1 VSDDSTPEPPA
12 PDERPSPDEPAE
24 APEAPDHPDPAEPVG
39 VEMSEEDFDRA
50 VADALDSIPPALA
63 QRLSNVAVFVEEE
76 YEPEP
81 WEDPDTELLG
91 LYDGIPLTERAGMP
105 FQLPDR
111 IVVFR
116 GPLLR
121 HCTTRE
127 ELVDEITVTVVHEVA
142 HFFGIGDDTLHEL
155 GWG

>member
-1 VSDDSTPEPPA
+1 MNHESTPPPDG
-12 PDERPSPDEPAE
+12 PQDGLQDGIPSRPPSEPADGTDAVGE
-24 APEAPDHPDPAEPVG
+24 A
-39 VEMSEEDFDRA
+39 MSEAEFDQA
-50 VADALDSIPPALA
+50 VADALEAIPEALA
-63 QRLSNVAVFVEEE
+63 RRLSNVAVFVEEE

-91 LYDGIPLTERAGMP
+91 LYDGIPLTERAEMP
-105 FQLPDR
+105 WQLPDR

-121 HCTTRE
+121 MCRTRE
-127 ELVDEITVTVVHEVA
+127 ELVAEIAVTVVHEVA
-142 HFFGIGDDTLHEL
+142 HVFGIDDATLHEL

>member
-1 VSDDSTPEPPA
+1 MEDQMSPE
-12 PDERPSPDEPAE
+12 E
-24 APEAPDHPDPAEPVG
+24 
-39 VEMSEEDFDRA
+39 FDRA
-50 VADALDSIPPALA
+50 VSEALDAIPPQLA
-63 QRLSNVAVFVEEE
+63 QRLDNVAVFVEEE

-91 LYDGIPLTERAGMP
+91 LYDGIPLTERAEMP

-121 HCTTRE
+121 MCEDRE
-127 ELVDEITVTVVHEVA
+127 ELVEEIAVTVVHEVA
-142 HFFGIGDDTLHEL
+142 HFFGIDDATLHEL

>member
-1 VSDDSTPEPPA
+1 MN
-12 PDERPSPDEPAE
+12 DESSPSPA
-24 APEAPDHPDPAEPVG
+24 DPADPSGSDPVG
-39 VEMSEEDFDRA
+39 VDMSEEDFDQA
-50 VADALDSIPPALA
+50 VSDALDAIPPALA

-81 WEDPDTELLG
+81 WEDPEMELLG
-91 LYDGIPLTERAGMP
+91 LYDGIPLTERAEMP

-121 HCTTRE
+121 MCSDRE
-127 ELVDEITVTVVHEVA
+127 ELVEEITVTVVHEVA
-142 HFFGIGDDTLHEL
+142 HFFGIDDDTLHGL

>member
-1 VSDDSTPEPPA
+1 MNHESTPPPDGHPGEPG
-12 PDERPSPDEPAE
+12 DGTE
-24 APEAPDHPDPAEPVG
+24 AAG
-39 VEMSEEDFDRA
+39 VEMNEDEFDQA
-50 VADALDSIPPALA
+50 VTDALEAIPEALA

-81 WEDPDTELLG
+81 WEDPGTELLG
-91 LYDGIPLTERAGMP
+91 LYDGIPLTERAEMP

-111 IVVFR
+111 IVIFR

-121 HCTTRE
+121 MCADRE
-127 ELVDEITVTVVHEVA
+127 ELVEEITVTVVHEVA
-142 HFFGIGDDTLHEL
+142 HFFGIDDETLHAL

>member
-1 VSDDSTPEPPA
+1 MNHESTPPPDG
-12 PDERPSPDEPAE
+12 PQDGLQNGIPSRPPSEPADGTDAVGE
-24 APEAPDHPDPAEPVG
+24 A
-39 VEMSEEDFDRA
+39 MSEAEFDQA
-50 VADALDSIPPALA
+50 VADALEAIPEALA
-63 QRLSNVAVFVEEE
+63 RRLSNVAVFVEEE

-91 LYDGIPLTERAGMP
+91 LYDGIPLTERAEMP

-111 IVVFR
+111 IVIFR

-121 HCTTRE
+121 MCRDRE

-142 HFFGIGDDTLHEL
+142 HFFGIDDETLHEL

>member
-1 VSDDSTPEPPA
+1 MRPEHPHP
-12 PDERPSPDEPAE
+12 
-24 APEAPDHPDPAEPVG
+24 PDHPDDPHDDPHDDPRGASPGGSDEIG
-39 VEMSEEDFDRA
+39 VEMSEAEFDQA
-50 VADALDSIPPALA
+50 VSDALASIPDALA
-63 QRLSNVAVFVEEE
+63 DRLSNVALFVEEE

-91 LYDGIPLTERAGMP
+91 LYDGIPLTERAEMP

-111 IVVFR
+111 IVIFR

-121 HCTTRE
+121 MCRDRE
-127 ELVDEITVTVVHEVA
+127 ELVEEITVTVVHEVA
-142 HFFGIGDDTLHEL
+142 HFFGISDETLHEL

>member
-1 VSDDSTPEPPA
+1 MNHQSTPPP
-12 PDERPSPDEPAE
+12 EE
-24 APEAPDHPDPAEPVG
+24 HPDGSGPVG
-39 VEMSEEDFDRA
+39 TEMSEAEFDQA
-50 VADALDSIPPALA
+50 VTDALEAIPEALA
-63 QRLSNVAVFVEEE
+63 RRLSNVAVFVEEE

-81 WEDPDTELLG
+81 WEDPETELLG
-91 LYDGIPLTERAGMP
+91 LYDGIPLTERAEMP

-111 IVVFR
+111 IVIFR

-121 HCTTRE
+121 MCSDRE

-142 HFFGIGDDTLHEL
+142 HFFGIDDDTLHGL

>member
-1 VSDDSTPEPPA
+1 MSDDSIPA
-12 PDERPSPDEPAE
+12 TSHPDEPE
-24 APEAPDHPDPAEPVG
+24 EPVG
-39 VEMSEEDFDRA
+39 VDMSEEDFDRA
-50 VADALDSIPPALA
+50 VSDALDSIPPALA

-76 YEPEP
+76 YEPAP

-91 LYDGIPLTERAGMP
+91 LYDGIPLTERADLP
-105 FQLPDR
+105 FQMPDR

-121 HCTTRE
+121 MCRDRE
-127 ELVDEITVTVVHEVA
+127 ELVEEITVTVVHEVA
-142 HFFGIGDDTLHEL
+142 HFFGIDDDTLHGL

>member
-1 VSDDSTPEPPA
+1 MNHDESPEFPEPPDD
-12 PDERPSPDEPAE
+12 PLDLDLSERE
-24 APEAPDHPDPAEPVG
+24 
-39 VEMSEEDFDRA
+39 FDQA
-50 VADALDSIPPALA
+50 VSDALDAIPPALA

-81 WEDPDTELLG
+81 GEDPGTELLG
-91 LYDGIPLTERAGMP
+91 LYDGVPLTERGEMP

-111 IVVFR
+111 IVIFR

-121 HCTTRE
+121 MCRDRE
-127 ELVDEITVTVVHEVA
+127 ELVHEITVTVVHEVA
-142 HFFGIGDDTLHEL
+142 HFFGIDDRTLHEL

>member
-1 VSDDSTPEPPA
+1 MDTTEHPA
-12 PDERPSPDEPAE
+12 GPAE
-24 APEAPDHPDPAEPVG
+24 DPDAGRVPDGAG

-50 VADALDSIPPALA
+50 VAEALDALPPALA
-63 QRLSNVAVFVEEE
+63 ERLSNVAVFVEEE

-105 FQLPDR
+105 WQLPDR

-121 HCTTRE
+121 MCTDRE
-127 ELVDEITVTVVHEVA
+127 HLVEEITVTVVHEVA
-142 HFFGIGDDTLHEL
+142 HFFGIDDATLHEL

>member
-1 VSDDSTPEPPA
+1 MNDDSTPSPA
-12 PDERPSPDEPAE
+12 DSS
-24 APEAPDHPDPAEPVG
+24 DPAGPDPVG
-39 VEMSEEDFDRA
+39 VDMSEEDFDQA
-50 VADALDSIPPALA
+50 VSDALDAIPPALA

-81 WEDPDTELLG
+81 WEDPETELLG
-91 LYDGIPLTERAGMP
+91 LYDGIPLTERAEMP

-121 HCTTRE
+121 MCSDRE
-127 ELVDEITVTVVHEVA
+127 ELVEEITVTVVHEVA
-142 HFFGIGDDTLHEL
+142 HFFGIDDDTLHGL

>member
-1 VSDDSTPEPPA
+1 MSYSDQYPDPSPEPESGSEPGEGA
-12 PDERPSPDEPAE
+12 PFHDDTTEGDSI
-24 APEAPDHPDPAEPVG
+24 G
-39 VEMSEEDFDRA
+39 VEMPEEEFDRA
-50 VADALDSIPPALA
+50 VADALEAIPPALA
-63 QRLSNVAVFVEEE
+63 ERLSNVAVFVEEE

-91 LYDGIPLTERAGMP
+91 LYDGIPLTERAEMP
-105 FQLPDR
+105 WQLPDR

-121 HCTTRE
+121 MCRTRE
-127 ELVDEITVTVVHEVA
+127 ELVAEIAVTVVHEVA
-142 HFFGIGDDTLHEL
+142 HVFGIDDATLHEL

>member
-1 VSDDSTPEPPA
+1 
-12 PDERPSPDEPAE
+12 
-24 APEAPDHPDPAEPVG
+24 
-39 VEMSEEDFDRA
+39 MSEAEFDQA
-50 VADALDSIPPALA
+50 VTDALDAIPEALA
-63 QRLSNVAVFVEEE
+63 RRLSNVAVFVEEE

-91 LYDGIPLTERAGMP
+91 LYDGIPLTERAEMP

-111 IVVFR
+111 IVIFR

-121 HCTTRE
+121 MCADRE
-127 ELVDEITVTVVHEVA
+127 ELVEEITVTVVHEVA
-142 HFFGIGDDTLHEL
+142 HFFGIDDETLHGL

>member
-1 VSDDSTPEPPA
+1 MDTTEHPA
-12 PDERPSPDEPAE
+12 GPSEDPDAGRSPDG
-24 APEAPDHPDPAEPVG
+24 VG

-50 VADALDSIPPALA
+50 VAEALDALPPALA
-63 QRLSNVAVFVEEE
+63 ERLSNVAVFVEEE

-105 FQLPDR
+105 WQLPDR

-121 HCTTRE
+121 MCADRE
-127 ELVDEITVTVVHEVA
+127 HLVEEITVTVVHEVA
-142 HFFGIGDDTLHEL
+142 HFFGIDDATLHEL

>member
-1 VSDDSTPEPPA
+1 MNHESTPPQDGPQSEPT
-12 PDERPSPDEPAE
+12 DGTEPIGE
-24 APEAPDHPDPAEPVG
+24 A
-39 VEMSEEDFDRA
+39 MSEAEFDQA
-50 VADALDSIPPALA
+50 VADALESIPEALA
-63 QRLSNVAVFVEEE
+63 RRLSNVAVFVEEE

-91 LYDGIPLTERAGMP
+91 LYDGIPLTERAEMP

-111 IVVFR
+111 IVIFR

-121 HCTTRE
+121 MCRDRE

-142 HFFGIGDDTLHEL
+142 HFFGIDDATLHGL

>member
-1 VSDDSTPEPPA
+1 MN
-12 PDERPSPDEPAE
+12 DESSPSPA
-24 APEAPDHPDPAEPVG
+24 DPADPSPSPADPSGSEPVG
-39 VEMSEEDFDRA
+39 VDMSEEDFDQA
-50 VADALDSIPPALA
+50 VSDALDAIPPALA
-63 QRLSNVAVFVEEE
+63 QRLSNVAVFVEDE

-81 WEDPDTELLG
+81 WEDPEMELLG
-91 LYDGIPLTERAGMP
+91 LYDGIPLTERAEMP

-121 HCTTRE
+121 MCSDRE

-142 HFFGIGDDTLHEL
+142 HFFGIDDDTLHAL